1 MANNEVSG
9 IVLLTYITKF
19 INKFKNRYYSYRIIF
34 IPETIGSIA
43 YIHKNKTHLQE
54 NIIAGFNVTCVGDE
68 GNFSLL
74 LSKYENSFVDKLVV
88 RNLKIKKVKFKIF
101 PWLERGSDER
111 QYCSPL
117 VNLPIISL
125 MKSKYGEYKEYHT
138 SLDKI
143 GSVVTEKGLNDSLKM
158 YKFMI
163 KAIEKSIVPICR
175 IPCEPFLTKHRLV
188 DTLGAKKK
196 INKFTRN
203 ILNFLTYSDGTN
215 SIEDIS
221 NLCKL
226 KLKDSKKIYN
236 LLKSKKL
243 IKKI

>member
-1 MANNEVSG
+1 MW
-9 IVLLTYITKF
+9 L
-19 INKFKNRYYSYRIIF
+19 
-34 IPETIGSIA
+34 
-43 YIHKNKTHLQE
+43 
-54 NIIAGFNVTCVGDE
+54 
-68 GNFSLL
+68 
-74 LSKYENSFVDKLVV
+74 KY
-88 RNLKIKKVKFKIF
+88 KIF

-125 MKSKYGEYKEYHT
+125 MKTKYGEYKEYHT

-143 GSVVTEKGLNDSLKM
+143 GSVVTEKGLSDSLKM

-163 KAIEKSIVPICR
+163 KAIEKSIVPICK
-175 IPCEPFLTKHRLV
+175 IPCEPFLTKYRLV

-226 KLKDSKKIYN
+226 KLKETKKIYY